1 MTAPNSSSL
10 SSSNV
15 SNIVS
20 ISQTGSKWEQ
30 ALQRLI
36 KEDRE
41 LFNDVEKSSDNPRKV
56 LDDVLAAAN
65 ERKDKC
71 VEKRG
76 RLVVNGRTIYF
87 RDVLE
92 KLSSWVKNLVH
103 LPWAAIRLIMQ
114 TTINNL
120 EVFGHIII
128 SLENL
133 ASIVAQC
140 HIIESVYIGG
150 RESKTPGLT
159 NQLTESIVNLYAA
172 ILQYLADIIQYFA
185 RSTWKR
191 ILKSI
196 GQSQTDFQAKYLPV
210 ERAFENFGR
219 IAGITH
225 GATLIHGLDLIE
237 SIHKQ
242 LKHRNVRD
250 ESEPEWLKPAIEQL
264 RQPIVRFDTRLQN
277 LEDSMRERDREKIL
291 GAISN
296 IPHGTHHKQASEGLV
311 EGSGVWFLEKLNF
324 KEWRTSSSPSVL
336 WLHGIPGSGKTK
348 LTSLVIREL
357 WDYENV
363 AYFYCMRNPA
373 EPQRAQ
379 CNRILG
385 SLVRQLASVSSTQ
398 RILRPV
404 AKCYEDAIKRGEN
417 PNDLQLTTDESV
429 NVLLQ
434 LFDEYPAVTLVL
446 DALDEVNEGSRQ
458 ELLDALNNLIQQ
470 STSVVRIFISSRS
483 NYDIA
488 LSLDG
493 APNIYIGADDNA
505 EDISTFIDKKLT
517 EAKLLHGRL
526 DPKLRT
532 DIVNTLEDGA
542 KGIWIQSLRPLKLP
556 ADVRTRLGKLPA
568 TLEASYW
575 EIFQQIRTSGENA
588 LALATF
594 TIQWL
599 LYAKQLMSPNGF
611 AALISVALA
620 TELNTKYTTV
630 QILDVC
636 SNLIVERENSFE
648 FAHLSVREFFEKLS
662 KRQINTYLPEEGHAA
677 LAQACLQYLNQALV
691 PEKVARERAMR
702 VMYSKRTEV
711 ECEEKSE
718 GDGQKDSTE
727 VEIERFLTSWAND
740 YDLKFALLQ
749 EDINVLEFIAVL
761 SSNVK
766 RHVPS
771 DYVVTWMVHH
781 VDAAGSLRLKPEL
794 SNLLKAFVLQHAD
807 PSPEAAPGRT
817 ARPYTVAPGFRVW
830 RRLTQLRYWKPR
842 RYRIVLS
849 DHGSPIWLAC
859 ELGWLELVEYLYQ
872 NPYDIIDMAVNT
884 ISDPLPLMKLNPF
897 WYAIATRRMEL
908 ASCIAAFTSNKSQ
921 TFAEEGGFLEL
932 LHTAVR
938 RNDTELIKLLAK
950 LGPRDHETAIS
961 GFTEAAFL
969 GHHEAIRMI
978 VEPPLTS
985 LEHAVR
991 AHVDPDCFAIA
1002 CANGSVETVK
1012 SLIENTTTVTTRARF
1027 LYLAVFAGHVDVVRL
1042 LLEKQVGLGGI
1053 STALK
1058 IAVSKDDRETIDLL
1072 IQYGGKKDSTT
1083 LFKALRYRKPQ
1094 LALHLIAAGYEVNNH
1109 YQPPRDRPFSLEE
1122 GWTAL
1127 HFAVDNDCCEI
1138 VEALLGNQARV
1149 NARDLLKQTPLHL
1162 AAKRGCKD
1170 CVESLIDGGADLL
1183 AKDYLGKTA
1192 LQVAKYF
1199 FRYAIVDLIGR
1210 LCYSA
1215 EENALV

>member
-210 ERAFENFGR
+210 ERALENFGR

-264 RQPIVRFDTRLQN
+264 RQPIVRVDTRLQN
-277 LEDSMRERDREKIL
+277 VEDSMRERDREKIL

-296 IPHGTHHKQASEGLV
+296 MPHGTHHKQASEGLV

-446 DALDEVNEGSRQ
+446 DALDEVNEGGRQ

-470 STSVVRIFISSRS
+470 STSVVQIFISSRS

-505 EDISTFIDKKLT
+505 EDISTFMFRWVDLQ
-517 EAKLLHGRL
+517 
-526 DPKLRT
+526 
-532 DIVNTLEDGA
+532 
-542 KGIWIQSLRPLKLP
+542 IQSLRPLKLP

-594 TIQWL
+594 TFQWL

-611 AALISVALA
+611 AALTSVALA

-630 QILDVC
+630 Q
-636 SNLIVERENSFE
+636 
-648 FAHLSVREFFEKLS
+648 
-662 KRQINTYLPEEGHAA
+662 AA

-884 ISDPLPLMKLNPF
+884 ISDPLPLMKLNLF

-938 RNDTELIKLLAK
+938 RNDTELIKILAK

-1042 LLEKQVGLGGI
+1042 LLEKQVGLGDI

-1138 VEALLGNQARV
+1138 VEALLGHQARV

-1199 FRYAIVDLIGR
+1199 FRYAITDLIGQR
-1210 LCYSA
+1210 IQDSFIESCRDLFD
-1215 EENALV
+1215 EALSCACDTYLAHEGW